1 MKRSNKILGSNLCS
15 GNEWIHEDLTDV
27 YNARV
32 KIGAMEAE
40 GPGTLSLWSIAGS
53 CLHIE
58 GTVCSYAVKSRNVV
72 SAPVSVLKE

>member
-1 MKRSNKILGSNLCS
+1 
-15 GNEWIHEDLTDV
+15 
-27 YNARV
+27 
-32 KIGAMEAE
+32 MEAE